1 MSRVYRIFMLFLV
14 VSTAALLIAG
24 CGKKEQESGG
34 PVVRPVKTAVVAGFH
49 EGEFTFPA
57 TVEAGRK
64 MMVSF
69 RVPGR
74 IVELPIKEGQD
85 VKEGELIARLDPKDY
100 QIAVDGARAD
110 FTRAQADFER
120 YTTLYEKDAVPRAD
134 LDLKRSQRDV
144 ARSKLEEAQKKLDY
158 THLRA
163 PFAGTIGNRY
173 VENFMDI
180 KVQEQIVD
188 LNNTDIVEIKINAA
202 ENLVSSLRSLA
213 AQLEVKSYAEF
224 TSAAG
229 KQYELTLKELSTRA
243 DPQTQTFQITFQMP
257 QPDDITLLPG
267 MSANVRIHAKAKAG
281 AEITVPVAVPA
292 IAVIGG
298 ETGGNYVWVVK
309 TDDMTVH
316 KVDVVVGQL
325 KGTDEIEIEDGLEGG
340 EFIVVAG
347 MKVLTE
353 GMKVRFW
360 DEQDK

>member
-1 MSRVYRIFMLFLV
+1 MSRATKIFMLFLV

-24 CGKKEQESGG
+24 CGKEEQEAGG
-34 PVVRPVKTAVVAGFH
+34 PVIRPVKTAVVAGFH

-64 MMVSF
+64 MIVSF

-74 IVELPIKEGQD
+74 IIELPIKEGQD
-85 VKEGELIARLDPKDY
+85 VGEGELIARLDPRDY
-100 QIAVDGARAD
+100 QIAVDEARAD

-144 ARSKLEEAQKKLDY
+144 ASSKLEEAQKNLDY

-163 PFAGTIGNRY
+163 PFAGTIGNRF
-173 VENFMDI
+173 VENFMDV

-188 LNNTDIVEIKINAA
+188 LNNTDIVEININAP
-202 ENLVSSLRSLA
+202 ENLVSSLRNFER
-213 AQLEVKSYAEF
+213 QLEVKSYAEF
-224 TSAAG
+224 ASAAG
-229 KQYELTLKELSTRA
+229 KRYALTLRELSTRA

-267 MSANVRIHAKAKAG
+267 MSANVRIVARAKAG

-298 ETGGNYVWVVK
+298 DTGGDYVWVVN

-360 DEQDK
+360 EDQDK

>member
-1 MSRVYRIFMLFLV
+1 MNS
-14 VSTAALLIAG
+14 VSKFFISCLLITAATLLVSG
-24 CGKKEQESGG
+24 CGQKEQEDGG
-34 PVVRPVKTAVVAGFH
+34 PIVRPVKTAVVAGFH

-64 MMVSF
+64 MVVSF

-74 IVELPIKEGQD
+74 IIELPIKEGQD
-85 VKEGELIARLDPKDY
+85 VKEGQLIARLDPKDY
-100 QIAVDGARAD
+100 QIAVDEERAS
-110 FTRAQADFER
+110 FTRATADFDR
-120 YTTLYEKDAVPRAD
+120 YKTLYEKDAVPLAD

-144 ARSKLEEAQKKLDY
+144 AQAKLNEAEKNLSY
-158 THLRA
+158 TYLRA
-163 PFAGTIGNRY
+163 SFDGTIGNRY

-188 LNNTDIVEIKINAA
+188 LNNTDIVEIKINAP
-202 ENLVSSLRSLA
+202 ENLVSSLRNFER
-213 AQLEVKSYAEF
+213 QLEVKSYAEF
-224 TSAAG
+224 ASAAG
-229 KQYELTLKELSTRA
+229 KQYELTLKELSARA

-267 MSANVRIHAKAKAG
+267 MSAKVRLIATARAG

-309 TDDMTVH
+309 ADDMTVH